1 MQLNEILE
9 ENTVNAISIKTNIA
23 EDNIDALIAADF
35 GKINRVKAMGF
46 ISIIERE
53 YNADLS
59 TVKAEAITYYDG
71 INEDKSITL
80 GLPHPVETKGRSKF
94 FMFIVLIMIGFAV
107 WYAFINFDKE
117 KLNAMLP
124 FSEEK
129 LSEMIMPGHG
139 KPKTEPKVASELDIE
154 TRNSTPVTSVEENT
168 VNEENRSN

>member
-9 ENTVNAISIKTNIA
+9 ENTVKAISVKTNIA
-23 EDNIDALIAADF
+23 EDNIDALVASDF
-35 GKINRVKAMGF
+35 EKINRVKAMGF

-53 YNADLS
+53 YHADLS
-59 TVKAEAITYYDG
+59 AVKAEAIVYYEG
-71 INEDKSITL
+71 LKEDESVTI
-80 GLPHPVETKGRSKF
+80 GLPQPVEKKGKSKL
-94 FMFIVLIMIGFAV
+94 FMFIVFIMIVFAI

-139 KPKTEPKVASELDIE
+139 NSETEVKTVTEPNVAEELNIE
-154 TRNSTPVTSVEENT
+154 NRNT
-168 VNEENRSN
+168 VNEENRTN

>member
-9 ENTVNAISIKTNIA
+9 ENTVKAISAKTNIA
-23 EDNIDALIAADF
+23 EDNIDALVASDF
-35 GKINRVKAMGF
+35 EKINRVKAMGF

-53 YNADLS
+53 YHADLS
-59 TVKAEAITYYDG
+59 AVREEAIVYYEG
-71 INEDKSITL
+71 LKEDESITI
-80 GLPHPVETKGRSKF
+80 GLLQPVEKKGKSKL
-94 FMFIVLIMIGFAV
+94 FMFIVFIMIGFAI

-139 KPKTEPKVASELDIE
+139 NPEPVVKTDTEPNVAEELNIE
-154 TRNSTPVTSVEENT
+154 NRNT
-168 VNEENRSN
+168 VNEENRTN

>member
-9 ENTVNAISIKTNIA
+9 ENTVKAISAKTNIA
-23 EDNIDALIAADF
+23 EDNIDALVASDF
-35 GKINRVKAMGF
+35 EKINRVKAMGF

-53 YNADLS
+53 YHSDLS
-59 TVKAEAITYYDG
+59 AVKAEAIVYYEG
-71 INEDKSITL
+71 LKEDERVTI
-80 GLPHPVETKGRSKF
+80 GLPQPVEKKGKSKL
-94 FMFIVLIMIGFAV
+94 FMFIVFIMIGFAI

-139 KPKTEPKVASELDIE
+139 NPETEVKTVTEPNVAEELNIE
-154 TRNSTPVTSVEENT
+154 NRNT
-168 VNEENRSN
+168 VNEENRTN